1 MDHEREDSAL
11 SDSSDMQAEAWSG
24 NVRATIKWQMI
35 LGLIATVGVAIWL
48 GLWFGLAVLY
58 GVAFASLNSFWLA
71 RRVERAA
78 VLDQITGQ
86 RILYLG
92 AVLRFVALLGALV
105 LAHLLGL
112 HLLAVAGGLLVA
124 QLALFGYPAL
134 RSKIES

>member
-58 GVAFASLNSFWLA
+58 GVVFASLNSFWLA

-134 RSKIES
+134 RSKIDS

>member
-1 MDHEREDSAL
+1 M

-24 NVRATIKWQMI
+24 NVRATIRWQMI
-35 LGLIATVGVAIWL
+35 LGLVAAAAVAVWL
-48 GLWFGLAVLY
+48 GPKFGLAVLY
-58 GVAFASLNSFWLA
+58 GAAFATLNSLWLA
-71 RRVERAA
+71 RRVARAA
-78 VLDQITGQ
+78 VLDQVTGQ

-92 AVLRFVALLGALV
+92 AVLRFVSLLGALI

>member
-1 MDHEREDSAL
+1 MGND
-11 SDSSDMQAEAWSG
+11 SDMQGDAWSG
-24 NVRATIKWQMI
+24 NVRATIKWQLI
-35 LGLIATVGVAIWL
+35 CGLVAAAGVAIWL

-58 GVAFASLNSFWLA
+58 GAAFAALNSLWLA
-71 RRVERAA
+71 GRVERAA
-78 VLDQITGQ
+78 ALDQEVTGQ

-92 AVLRFVALLGALV
+92 AVIRFVALLGALV